1 MISAENFFFCCE
13 NSGVKRGKNPTG
25 GPRPTLPT
33 PSSGPAKQKR
43 ILQESH
49 FPFFRS
55 SEACDFCA
63 KLAVAPRGR
72 TYSRFRPTTF
82 DRAHHHHVRKFYRV
96 RDALDHH
103 RGGAKSAFSTRCD
116 GGVQHRPSRLPAP
129 RAGVASGVTVGLASR
144 RPKSAPR
151 TPSSR
156 IHLAARG
163 ALVRSLGRR
172 ARSLSQHSSDS
183 TSRARQADT
192 PRGREDGGER
202 LTDPALPP
210 AIGGEVG
217 CAGVRRRQSSGE
229 QPEAEAG
236 LTVLTAS
243 THVRRKR
250 TPRVWVDECGA
261 CR

>member
-1 MISAENFFFCCE
+1 MRRVDFFAPYTAEISTLGQGSLPPP
-13 NSGVKRGKNPTG
+13 SGRQKSAPACARAPV
-25 GPRPTLPT
+25 RPF
-33 PSSGPAKQKR
+33 S
-43 ILQESH
+43 
-49 FPFFRS
+49 
-55 SEACDFCA
+55 
-63 KLAVAPRGR
+63 AVAPRGR
-72 TYSRFRPTTF
+72 TYSRFRPTAF
-82 DRAHHHHVRKFYRV
+82 DRAYHHHVRTFYRV

-116 GGVQHRPSRLPAP
+116 GGVQHQPSRLPAP

-243 THVRRKR
+243 PHVRRKR
-250 TPRVWVDECGA
+250 TPRLWVDECGA